1 MNRIVKYLDNMEMT
15 QKNSK
20 DNSRYI
26 IRYIHNYTLYTESS
40 I

>member
-15 QKNSK
+15 QKIVK
-20 DNSRYI
+20 I
-26 IRYIHNYTLYTESS
+26 IPGILLGIYTIIHYTESS

>member
-15 QKNSK
+15 QKIVK
-20 DNSRYI
+20 I
-26 IRYIHNYTLYTESS
+26 IPGILLGIYTNYTLYTESS